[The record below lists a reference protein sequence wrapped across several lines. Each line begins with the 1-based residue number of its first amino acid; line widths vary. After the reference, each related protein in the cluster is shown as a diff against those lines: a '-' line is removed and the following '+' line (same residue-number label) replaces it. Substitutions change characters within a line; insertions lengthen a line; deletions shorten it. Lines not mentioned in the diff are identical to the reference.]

1 MPARRALT
9 LFTLALALA
18 APAAAMAQ
26 SAGDEQYVD
35 PLGGQTTQGSGGS
48 SGSSQGSSGSTSQG
62 SSPSTSQSSGSSS
75 PAPATA
81 TPAPAPAAGGSSAAP
96 TTLAH
101 TGADLRLLAGL
112 GLLLLAGGLALRR
125 AAYGR
130 R

>member
-48 SGSSQGSSGSTSQG
+48 SGSSQSSSGSTSQG
-62 SSPSTSQSSGSSS
+62 SSPSTSQSSGS
-75 PAPATA
+75 PAAATA
-81 TPAPAPAAGGSSAAP
+81 TPAAGSGSAAP

-101 TGADLRLLAGL
+101 TGVDLRLLAGL
-112 GLLLLAGGLALRR
+112 GFLLLAGGLALRR